1 MRVKMVIYCFH
12 PIIGGAERHTET
24 LAKALIERGI
34 GVSVV
39 TTRFPGLASFE
50 LIDGIPVHRIS
61 SLWAMRPAYG
71 WKGYMHILTYLVALF
86 AYLVRHRNEYDI
98 IHIQQALFPAVA
110 GVLAGKMLGKKTIV
124 QIHTAGSGEADDVG
138 QLRLRRSGMAV
149 LWALRGADAVVSISR
164 AMTAELQALDL
175 KGLLAFIPS
184 IVSLGDHARYEP
196 APVVRQR
203 LGLPSG
209 PLVTCV
215 ARLTPQKA
223 HDILLRAWPM
233 VLSRYPDAHLVLVG
247 SGPEETRLRRLAD
260 SLGITG
266 RVYFAGE
273 QREVAPYL
281 AASDVFVLPSRAE
294 GLGLALMEA
303 MSAGLPCVAS
313 RVGGIPDLIEDGQNG
328 LLVEPEDVAGLA
340 KALLKL
346 LEDRKLAK
354 KLGDRARQF
363 IIQNYNPD
371 VIVSQYISLYRQ
383 LYYNME
389 R

>member
-1 MRVKMVIYCFH
+1 
-12 PIIGGAERHTET
+12 
-24 LAKALIERGI
+24 
-34 GVSVV
+34 
-39 TTRFPGLASFE
+39 
-50 LIDGIPVHRIS
+50 
-61 SLWAMRPAYG
+61 
-71 WKGYMHILTYLVALF
+71 
-86 AYLVRHRNEYDI
+86 
-98 IHIQQALFPAVA
+98 
-110 GVLAGKMLGKKTIV
+110 
-124 QIHTAGSGEADDVG
+124 
-138 QLRLRRSGMAV
+138 
-149 LWALRGADAVVSISR
+149 
-164 AMTAELQALDL
+164 
-175 KGLLAFIPS
+175 
-184 IVSLGDHARYEP
+184 
-196 APVVRQR
+196 
-203 LGLPSG
+203 
-209 PLVTCV
+209 
-215 ARLTPQKA
+215 
-223 HDILLRAWPM
+223 M

-346 LEDRKLAK
+346 LEDRELAK
-354 KLGDRARQF
+354 RLGDRARQF
-363 IIQNYNPD
+363 IFQNYNPD

-383 LYYNME
+383 LYYGME